1 MAQQQARDY
10 YETLGVARDAD
21 QKAIKDAFRQ
31 LALKY
36 HPDRNKEPSAS
47 ERFKEIAE
55 AYAVLSDPE
64 KRASYDAGGRA
75 GLGGYSAED
84 LFSGIDFG
92 DIFGG
97 LGFEFG
103 GGGLFDRL
111 FRHRQAPQRGEN
123 IEIGLAIPLERVATG
138 GDETVHVSRPV
149 ICAACGGS
157 GAKAGTAP
165 RTCTTCGGSG
175 QRVVAERRGG
185 VSLRQVTVCPECH
198 GRGVFIDTPCP
209 ECSGRGKIARDEILS
224 LHIPAGIEE
233 GTALR
238 VPGHGMPASKPGQ
251 PPGDLFVVVRTAPDR
266 RFERHGRDLYAAQSI
281 AVADAALGTEI
292 RTQSLDGLIALKI
305 PPGTQ
310 ANTVFRLRGKG
321 LPGFG
326 GGTPGDLY
334 VRLQVRIPE
343 RLSDTQ
349 RRLFEQLR
357 DAGE

>member
-1 MAQQQARDY
+1 MAQEARDY
-10 YETLGVARDAD
+10 YETLGVPRNAD

-36 HPDRNKEPSAS
+36 HPDRNKEPGAS
-47 ERFKEIAE
+47 DRFKEIAE

-75 GLGGYSAED
+75 GLGGFSAED

-111 FRHRQAPQRGEN
+111 FRHRHAPQRGEN
-123 IEIGLAIPLERVATG
+123 IEISLAIPLERVAKG
-138 GDETVHVSRPV
+138 GDETVHVPRPV
-149 ICAACGGS
+149 ICSACGGS
-157 GAKAGTAP
+157 GVRAGTAP
-165 RTCTTCGGSG
+165 RKCTACGGSG
-175 QRVVAERRGG
+175 QRVHTERRGG
-185 VSLRQVTVCPECH
+185 ISLKQVTVCPECH
-198 GRGVFIDTPCP
+198 GRGEFIDTPCL
-209 ECSGRGKIARDEILS
+209 ECGGSGKIKRDEVLS

-238 VPGHGMPASKPGQ
+238 IPGHGMPATRPGQ
-251 PPGDLFVVVRTAPDR
+251 PPGDLFVVVRTARDR

-281 AVADAALGTEI
+281 SVADAALGTEV
-292 RTQSLDGLIALKI
+292 RTQSLDGLVVLKI

-310 ANTVFRLRGKG
+310 GNTVFRLRGKG

-357 DAGE
+357 DAGG